1 MADDGGADQLANLH
15 LDEVTGEKVSK
26 SELKK
31 RQKQRTQEEK
41 KREKAAAAPPKPKQ
55 EKNVSAEEEESQLTP
70 NQYFEIRS
78 GKIQKLRQS
87 KAPNPYPHKFNVT
100 TDLREFLPQ
109 YEHIKTGEHLK
120 DVEVRVGGRIY
131 TKRASGTKLVFYDIR
146 AEGVKIQVMCQAQ
159 EAAGSVPFEQQHE
172 HLRRGDII
180 GIVGYPGRTAP
191 RNRPEGEL
199 SIFAREVILLTPCLH
214 QIPSEH
220 YGFKDQEQR
229 YRQRYLDLIMNDNS
243 RNVFLTRSKMITY
256 IRRFFD
262 EKDFV
267 EVETPMM
274 NAVAG
279 GATAKP
285 FVTHHN
291 DLDMN
296 LFMRVAPELYLKM
309 LIVGGLERVYELGRL
324 FRNEGIDLTH
334 NPEFT
339 TCEFYMAYAD
349 VYDIMDITED
359 LVSGLVK
366 HVTGSYQTTFHTQT
380 GEEYRVNW
388 EKPWKRIDMMEG
400 LEKACGEK
408 FPPGEELHTTETNEF
423 LKRILK
429 KMNVECTPPQTNAR
443 MLDKLVGEFLE
454 ETCINPTFI
463 TGHPQMMSPLAKYH
477 RDRPGLC
484 ERFEAFV
491 CKKEIVNAYTELND
505 PFDQRL
511 RFEEQARQKDQGDD
525 EAQMIDENF
534 CTSLEYG
541 LPPTGGWVLTFPFMK
556 EEANQGK
563 DKRTAAEVVGIKPEV
578 EEGIRESS
586 SDAPKALQSAV
597 RVASLHPF
605 TPPNYDLPTAKM
617 RGALHTEFE
626 TITIHTAKCDLCN
639 QHNRSEMFRCVKC
652 GRQCCKPC
660 WDSKGGDGRHQL
672 HNKQKIAYTGPK
684 AEPLPPMA
692 EKEKVRDGRGKGR
705 RGATTK
711 KRARE
716 MDSEEESTVETESRS
731 LSITSDGFTEGS
743 AASEHKRRRQASG
756 GHSSSRSPEAKRSDK
771 SRKVV
776 VLKTSAPSTRKSTPA
791 IETPTSATK
800 TSTPN
805 VKPSTPT
812 IKPSTKLRKLAPAP
826 PSKPSSLPNRLSFL
840 SAPTPKNPNPKKV
853 NPSPSPIH
861 KILIQPPPHQ
871 RSPYDLDSAVN
882 NLLSASQNI
891 ISSSSNS
898 ENEDGRKRT
907 PAKKPSNKNTNDAA
921 HKEKEKERK
930 DRDGMHSLL
939 SAAEMLEKSHAE
951 NFGSSPAAAASPYR
965 GGFLGMGNTDF
976 GKGRKELGVV
986 DEEGEHHLSSYQVDG
1001 GNQ

>member
-1 MADDGGADQLANLH
+1 MADAGGADQLANLH

-31 RQKQRTQEEK
+31 RQKQRQQEEK
-41 KREKAAAAPPKPKQ
+41 KREKAAAAPAKPKP
-55 EKNVSAEEEESQLTP
+55 EKAMSAEEEESNLTP
-70 NQYFEIRS
+70 NQYYEIRC
-78 GKIQKLRQS
+78 GKIQKLRQT

-100 TDLREFLPQ
+100 TDLRDFLKR
-109 YEHIKTGEHLK
+109 YESIKTGEHLK
-120 DVEVRVGGRIY
+120 DVEVRIGGRIY

-146 AEGVKIQVMCQAQ
+146 AEGVKVQVMCQAQ
-159 EAAGSVPFEQQHE
+159 EAAGDVPFEQQHE

-180 GIVGYPGRTAP
+180 GIIGYPGRTAP

-199 SIFAREVILLTPCLH
+199 SIFAREIILLTPCLH

-229 YRQRYLDLIMNDNS
+229 YRQRYLDLIMNDQS
-243 RNVFLTRSKMITY
+243 RNVFVTRSKMISY

-274 NAVAG
+274 NAIAG

-309 LIVGGLERVYELGRL
+309 LIVGGLERVYELGRQ

-380 GEEYRVNW
+380 GEEYHVDW
-388 EKPWKRIDMMEG
+388 EKPWKRIDMIDA

-408 FPPGEELHTTETNEF
+408 FPPGEELHTTATNDF
-423 LKRILK
+423 LKSMLK
-429 KMNVECTPPQTNAR
+429 KMKVECTPPQTNAR
-443 MLDKLVGEFLE
+443 MLDKLVGEFIE

-477 RDRPGLC
+477 RARPGLC

-534 CTSLEYG
+534 CTSLEFG
-541 LPPTGGWVLTFPFMK
+541 LPPTGGWGMGIDRLVMFLTDHYSIKEVLTFPFMK
-556 EEANQGK
+556 DEANQGK
-563 DKRTAAEVVGIKPEV
+563 DKKPAAEVVGVKPQV

-586 SDAPKALQSAV
+586 ADAAPSLLIDHELYSA
-597 RVASLHPF
+597 RVAHIRL
-605 TPPNYDLPTAKM
+605 
-617 RGALHTEFE
+617 
-626 TITIHTAKCDLCN
+626 
-639 QHNRSEMFRCVKC
+639 V
-652 GRQCCKPC
+652 
-660 WDSKGGDGRHQL
+660 
-672 HNKQKIAYTGPK
+672 IA
-684 AEPLPPMA
+684 AI
-692 EKEKVRDGRGKGR
+692 
-705 RGATTK
+705 
-711 KRARE
+711 
-716 MDSEEESTVETESRS
+716 EEIPAFLVSPYAAVQAYPSRS
-731 LSITSDGFTEGS
+731 LF
-743 AASEHKRRRQASG
+743 
-756 GHSSSRSPEAKRSDK
+756 
-771 SRKVV
+771 
-776 VLKTSAPSTRKSTPA
+776 
-791 IETPTSATK
+791 
-800 TSTPN
+800 
-805 VKPSTPT
+805 
-812 IKPSTKLRKLAPAP
+812 
-826 PSKPSSLPNRLSFL
+826 F
-840 SAPTPKNPNPKKV
+840 
-853 NPSPSPIH
+853 
-861 KILIQPPPHQ
+861 
-871 RSPYDLDSAVN
+871 
-882 NLLSASQNI
+882 
-891 ISSSSNS
+891 
-898 ENEDGRKRT
+898 
-907 PAKKPSNKNTNDAA
+907 
-921 HKEKEKERK
+921 
-930 DRDGMHSLL
+930 SLL
-939 SAAEMLEKSHAE
+939 A
-951 NFGSSPAAAASPYR
+951 
-965 GGFLGMGNTDF
+965 
-976 GKGRKELGVV
+976 
-986 DEEGEHHLSSYQVDG
+986 
-1001 GNQ
+1001 